1 MNVVLLSL
9 KIFFRELKSGQLLL
23 MFLSLTLAVGIVASI
38 TLFTD
43 RLDRSLIA
51 ESQVF
56 LGGDLKFETS
66 DAIEESNMVHF
77 FKKVLSKP
85 PLAVSNAA
93 NQIHSINGFI

>member
-66 DAIEESNMVHF
+66 DAI
-77 FKKVLSKP
+77 
-85 PLAVSNAA
+85 AVSYT
-93 NQIHSINGFI
+93 HLTLPTS

>member
-1 MNVVLLSL
+1 MNVVSLSL

-56 LGGDLKFETS
+56 L
-66 DAIEESNMVHF
+66 
-77 FKKVLSKP
+77 
-85 PLAVSNAA
+85 AVSYTHLTLPTKR
-93 NQIHSINGFI
+93 IV

>member
-56 LGGDLKFETS
+56 L
-66 DAIEESNMVHF
+66 
-77 FKKVLSKP
+77 
-85 PLAVSNAA
+85 AVSYT
-93 NQIHSINGFI
+93 HLTLPTKSTV

>member
-43 RLDRSLIA
+43 RLDRSLIC
-51 ESQVF
+51 
-56 LGGDLKFETS
+56 LLYTS
-66 DAIEESNMVHF
+66 PSPRDSDQSRMPSSA
-77 FKKVLSKP
+77 
-85 PLAVSNAA
+85 
-93 NQIHSINGFI
+93 

>member
-56 LGGDLKFETS
+56 LGGDLKF
-66 DAIEESNMVHF
+66 
-77 FKKVLSKP
+77 
-85 PLAVSNAA
+85 
-93 NQIHSINGFI
+93 